1 MPRKLLNA
9 IAVLALSAQIVA
21 ADVELSGF
29 IDMSF
34 LSDDGVKTLSLDQL
48 EVDFSSDLGEGI
60 SVRADMNALSANVEL
75 EQAYI
80 AYETGSGVGLTLGK
94 FLSCTGFE
102 AAEPTG
108 MYQYSYNNAGKATL
122 VYGGYQHGIA
132 AAYGKDKFALYG
144 ALVSSVWD
152 GDDTTFD
159 DFGFEAQLTLAPLN
173 GLTAK
178 FALAH
183 EDGLTHA
190 TQLESFDRELIN
202 IWASYQTGPLTA
214 AVELNALANW
224 EGADG
229 NLYESGTGY
238 LAMAN
243 YGINDKI
250 GITARVSGL
259 TLTDPVIKG
268 RADYEVSEMTVAPSY
283 ALSGNLALVAE
294 VKMHTEGEADAVPQI
309 GLESLLTF

>member
-60 SVRADMNALSANVEL
+60 SVRADMNALSATVEL

-108 MYQYSYNNAGKATL
+108 MYQYSHSAML
-122 VYGGYQHGIA
+122 VYGGYQHGAA
-132 AAYGKDKFALYG
+132 AAYGKGKFALYG

-259 TLTDPVIKG
+259 TLSDAVVKG
-268 RADYEVSEMTVAPSY
+268 EADYEVSEMTVAPSY
-283 ALSGNLALVAE
+283 ALSGNWALVAE
-294 VKMHTEGEADAVPQI
+294 VKMLTEGEADAVPQI

>member
-34 LSDDGVKTLSLDQL
+34 LSDDGAKTLSLDQL

-60 SVRADMNALSANVEL
+60 SVRADMNAESANVAL

-80 AYETGSGVGLTLGK
+80 AYSTGSGVDLTLGK

-132 AAYGKDKFALYG
+132 AACGKEKFALYG

-152 GDDTTFD
+152 GNDTTFD

-183 EDGLTHA
+183 EDGFMHK
-190 TQLESFDRELIN
+190 TQ
-202 IWASYQTGPLTA
+202 
-214 AVELNALANW
+214 LNALGKEAAKKDTTFKPDNP
-224 EGADG
+224 
-229 NLYESGTGY
+229 
-238 LAMAN
+238 
-243 YGINDKI
+243 DKNI
-250 GITARVSGL
+250 WRLSTAS
-259 TLTDPVIKG
+259 
-268 RADYEVSEMTVAPSY
+268 
-283 ALSGNLALVAE
+283 
-294 VKMHTEGEADAVPQI
+294 
-309 GLESLLTF
+309 

>member
-34 LSDDGVKTLSLDQL
+34 LSDDGDKTLSLDQL
-48 EVDFSSDLGEGI
+48 EIDFSSDLGEGI

-102 AAEPTG
+102 ATEPTG
-108 MYQYSYNNAGKATL
+108 MYQYSHSATL
-122 VYGGYQHGIA
+122 VYGSYQHGA
-132 AAYGKDKFALYG
+132 AATYGKDKFALYG
-144 ALVSSVWD
+144 ALASSVWY
-152 GDDTTFD
+152 GNDTTFD

-229 NLYESGTGY
+229 ILYESGTGY

-259 TLTDPVIKG
+259 TLTDPVIEG

-283 ALSGNLALVAE
+283 ALSGNWALVAE
-294 VKMHTEGEADAVPQI
+294 VKMLTVGEADAVPQI

>member
-1 MPRKLLNA
+1 MLRKLLNA

-34 LSDDGVKTLSLDQL
+34 LSDDGDKTLSLDQL

-60 SVRADMNALSANVEL
+60 SVRADMNAESANVAL

-108 MYQYSYNNAGKATL
+108 MYQYSHSATL

-132 AAYGKDKFALYG
+132 AAYGKEKFALYG

-152 GDDTTFD
+152 GNDTTFD

-190 TQLESFDRELIN
+190 THLESFDRVLIN
-202 IWASYQTGPLTA
+202 IWASYETGPLTA
-214 AVELNALANW
+214 AVELNSLANW

-229 NLYESGTGY
+229 KFYESGTGY

-283 ALSGNLALVAE
+283 ALSGNWALVAE
-294 VKMHTEGEADAVPQI
+294 VKMLTEGEADAVPQI